1 MRAIT
6 LKHNEIAALR
16 AKLGLTAKEC
26 ADYLGFKFFNDMY
39 NYEADPAQ
47 VKSAKPM
54 SATHCNLLMMIAEY
68 HHKFKCLPPLDYL
81 KAVNTDQKA
90 RFVWLEVPE
99 ERAADIAQGVI
110 RTRPSS
116 DPDDLPSAREIRAW
130 QRRDAARKKINFFM
144 SFAALKRTGF

>member
-6 LKHNEIAALR
+6 LTHTEIAALR

-26 ADYLGFKFFNDMY
+26 ADYLGIKSFNDMY

-54 SATHCNLLMMIAEY
+54 SATHCTVLMMIAEY
-68 HHKFKCLPPLDYL
+68 HHKFKRLPPLDYL

-130 QRRDAARKKINFFM
+130 QRRDAARKKD
-144 SFAALKRTGF
+144 